1 MPIPI
6 IAKNKNCFVMSDQVF
21 IIDNNLDDS
30 LILDDINIVDNKLEK
45 LIAQKLGCKKLSN
58 FIDIR
63 LKGGFKFRNDVD
75 V

>member
-45 LIAQKLGCKKLSN
+45 LIA
-58 FIDIR
+58 
-63 LKGGFKFRNDVD
+63 
-75 V
+75 